1 MQFLT
6 SIYTLAFKHSKCNY
20 ISIYNSGFA
29 WVKNP
34 RESTFRFNV
43 DSLIESIDF
52 ILDNAYFSMG
62 NMIFKQIIGVPIG
75 VNPGPFIAN
84 LTLFYYEY
92 KYLDKL
98 YKTDYFSAKRL
109 NNTFRLID
117 DITTV
122 NSDGVFQEHV
132 NKIYPDSLKL
142 NKENEVDTKA
152 HVLDLDISIEEGH
165 FIVRV
170 YDKRD
175 DFPFKIVQYSPNC
188 SNMSRDVLIGV
199 FGSQLVRFFRICNHF
214 NGFKRRVEIM
224 LNSFVNLG
232 FNKKLLSSKYRHMS
246 QKHGFKDKFT
256 MIDTLDYLLDD

>member
-1 MQFLT
+1 
-6 SIYTLAFKHSKCNY
+6 
-20 ISIYNSGFA
+20 
-29 WVKNP
+29 
-34 RESTFRFNV
+34 
-43 DSLIESIDF
+43 
-52 ILDNAYFSMG
+52 MG

-175 DFPFKIVQYSPNC
+175 DFPFKIVEQYSPNC

-199 FGSQLVRFFRICNHF
+199 FGSQFSLDF
-214 NGFKRRVEIM
+214 
-224 LNSFVNLG
+224 LG
-232 FNKKLLSSKYRHMS
+232 FAIILMVL
-246 QKHGFKDKFT
+246 KDG
-256 MIDTLDYLLDD
+256 LR